1 MKMGA
6 IRMLPLK
13 FLSILA
19 AIALV
24 AGLTVAQSGKG
35 AAAGRRTLT
44 LNVIVHAP
52 KDVEVNKQMF
62 DLYDQGIVQEVENFK
77 PVETGSRIVLLVDNT
92 SNLKAEAVTLQ
103 KAALAVID
111 ELYQDDQMMVVGYN
125 ESAEI
130 IQDTTGELAKLQ
142 ISAGKFIRKG
152 FPHLF
157 DALVAVSD
165 ALSHQSQT
173 GAEKRAIILISDGYD
188 SESQVKFGQAMD
200 IIQDSNL
207 VIYALQVQDRT
218 HGALLRDKPK
228 PPAVLEQLTVGTGG
242 AIFPLDKA
250 AEAAKT
256 IADDLRNNWYSLTY
270 TPTGVNT
277 INSRR
282 LLIVSHDK
290 NVELRTKGSH
300 PGTYRALH

>member
-1 MKMGA
+1 
-6 IRMLPLK
+6 MLPLRI
-13 FLSILA
+13 FSILTA
-19 AIALV
+19 VGLV

-35 AAAGRRTLT
+35 TAAGRRALT

-52 KDVEVNKQMF
+52 KDVEVTKGMF
-62 DLYDQGIVQEVENFK
+62 DLYDQGIVQEVENFRA
-77 PVETGSRIVLLVDNT
+77 VETGSHIVLLVDNT

-130 IQDTTGELAKLQ
+130 IQEETGELAKLQ

-165 ALSHQSQT
+165 ALSHQSKT
-173 GAEKRAIILISDGYD
+173 GVQKRAIILISDGYD
-188 SESQVKFGQAMD
+188 SESQVKFRQAMD
-200 IIQDSNL
+200 IIQDANL
-207 VIYALQVQDRT
+207 IIYALQVQDRT
-218 HGALLRDKPK
+218 HGALLRDRPK

-250 AEAAKT
+250 AQAAKT

-270 TPTGVNT
+270 TPTGVSP

-282 LLIVSHDK
+282 LLLVSHDK
-290 NVELRTKGSH
+290 NVEFRTKGSH
-300 PGTYRALH
+300 PGMYRSIH